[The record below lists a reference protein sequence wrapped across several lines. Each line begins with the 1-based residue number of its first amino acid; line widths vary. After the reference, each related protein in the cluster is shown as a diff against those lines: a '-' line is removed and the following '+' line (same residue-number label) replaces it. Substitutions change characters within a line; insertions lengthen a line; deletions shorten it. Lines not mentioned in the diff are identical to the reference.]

1 MDEEPRLSDLRLEV
15 ETLALKEDPEKI
27 ILQYL
32 EALGNAAPDPKSQET
47 ALASLAFVIRIFDKA
62 E

>member
-1 MDEEPRLSDLRLEV
+1 MDEEPRLSDLRLKV

-27 ILQYL
+27 VLQYL
-32 EALGNAAPDPKSQET
+32 EALGDAPPESQET